1 MEFAFPR
8 ASARPF
14 RTAIIPAMQDEGF
27 TADAGRDVYTV
38 SRLNQEVKFL
48 LEDTFPLLW
57 VEGELSNFSRP
68 RSGHWYFTLKDE
80 AAQVRCAM
88 FRGRNANVRM
98 QPTEGEKVLIRAR
111 IGLYVPRGEY
121 QLVAEHMEPAGAGAL
136 QRAFEQLKARLEKE
150 GLFDPAHKQPL
161 PRMPRRIGVVTSPT
175 GAAIRDVLTVFR
187 RRFPALR
194 VLIYPV
200 PVQGEQAAPEIAR
213 MIRTADERNEVDALL
228 VTRGGGSMEDLWA
241 FNEEAVARA
250 IYDCRLPVVAAVGHE
265 VDFTIAE
272 FVADQRAPT
281 PSAAAELLSPD
292 GGAWLEAFRQQESRL
307 RRLMAQALERR
318 RERVAYLRHRLDQRH
333 PGRRLQELA
342 QRVDE
347 LERRLHGAVNGTLRR
362 RQESWRH
369 LDQRLRVADPS
380 GRIRRLRE
388 HQAELDRRLR
398 RAMNEALRQR
408 RENLAATTRALE
420 AVSPLATLNR
430 GYAVVRTEDGSVVR
444 DAERLLPGTRVLARV
459 QHGELLCRVEDVD
472 PDPTFGRVGGSGD
485 GT

>member
-1 MEFAFPR
+1 MQQE
-8 ASARPF
+8 ASS
-14 RTAIIPAMQDEGF
+14 QG
-27 TADAGRDVYTV
+27 ADRDVYTV

-48 LEDTFPLLW
+48 LEDTFPLIW

-98 QPTEGEKVLIRAR
+98 EPREGEQVLIRAR

-150 GLFDPAHKQPL
+150 GLFDGAHKKPL
-161 PRMPRRIGVVTSPT
+161 PRMPKRIGVVTSPT

-187 RRFPALR
+187 RRFPSLR

-200 PVQGEQAAPEIAR
+200 PVQGENAAPEIAA
-213 MIRTADERNEVDALL
+213 MIRTADQRREVDALL

-241 FNEEAVARA
+241 FNEEVVARA
-250 IYDCRLPVVAAVGHE
+250 IYDCGLPVVAAVGHE

-292 GGAWLEAFRQQESRL
+292 GAAWLEGFRQQEQRL
-307 RRLMAQALERR
+307 LRLMSQGLERR
-318 RERVAYLRHRLDQRH
+318 RERMTYLRHRLEQRH

-347 LERRLHGAVNGTLRR
+347 LERRLHGALSAALGRR
-362 RQESWRH
+362 RETWRH
-369 LDQRLRVADPS
+369 LDQRLRAADPS
-380 GRIRRLRE
+380 GRIRLLRE
-388 HQAELDRRLR
+388 KRADLTRRLE
-398 RAMNEALRQR
+398 RAMTQALRQR
-408 RENLAATTRALE
+408 REALAATSRALE

-430 GYAVVRTEDGSVVR
+430 GYAVVRTEDGEVVR

-459 QHGELLCRVEDVD
+459 QHGELLCRVEDID
-472 PDPTFGRVGGSGD
+472 PDPSFGRVGSD
-485 GT
+485 SEQP